1 MGRQAARAR
10 TTGHRLGATEGSE
23 VRMTA
28 QLSRHN
34 RSHLLRRELLGAVG
48 AVGVWSVGLA
58 GFAPAAV
65 AADVQSKQWY
75 LDAMGAEEIWKSAT
89 GEGIKVAVIDS
100 GVNPDT
106 PSLKGQ
112 VLKGIDSAEAEGD
125 ETDDYTGHGTTIAE
139 LIAGTGASGGLKGLA
154 PDAKIIPFRISDTDF
169 QNKNKVN
176 AFDMREAIRGA
187 ADSEAKIINISWG
200 SEFYSTETRQAVEYA
215 QSKGKLLFAAAGN
228 TGHKAN
234 KEEYPASYVSAVA
247 VAATGQDGKVAKYS
261 QHGDYVDLA
270 APGSDIPFW
279 CDKTFK
285 GYCDGDGGTSAATAI
300 ASASA
305 ALIWS
310 AHPDWTANQVLRV
323 MFESAG
329 RGEDWKEGTVSTYL
343 GHGIVRPGAHINR
356 GLGKPGAP
364 NISPLTNKPTGGG
377 SSDPAASSKPSA
389 PASSQAPE
397 GKPGADAA
405 VAGSST
411 KTEDDSQLGLAI
423 GGVAAAVVLAGIAFA
438 VVRKRRSA

>member
-1 MGRQAARAR
+1 
-10 TTGHRLGATEGSE
+10 
-23 VRMTA
+23 MTA

-34 RSHLLRRELLGAVG
+34 RSHLLRHGLLGTVA
-48 AVGVWSVGLA
+48 AVGVWSVALA

-65 AADVQSKQWY
+65 AADVRSRQWY
-75 LDAMGAEEIWKSAT
+75 LDAMGAEEVWTSTT
-89 GEGIKVAVIDS
+89 GKGVKVAVIDT
-100 GVNPDT
+100 GVNPGT

-112 VLKGIDSAEAEGD
+112 VLKGQDVSGAKGD
-125 ETDDYTGHGTTIAE
+125 ETDDYTGHGTTMAE
-139 LIAGTGASGGLKGLA
+139 LIAGTGADGGIKGLA
-154 PDAKIIPFRISDTDF
+154 PDAEIIPFRISDTDF

-176 AFDMREAIRGA
+176 AFDMNDAIIAA
-187 ADSEAKIINISWG
+187 ADSDAQIINISMG
-200 SEFYSTETRQAVEYA
+200 NEFYGTDERKAVEYVA
-215 QSKGKLLFAAAGN
+215 SKGKLLFAAAGN
-228 TGHKAN
+228 SGHKAN
-234 KEEYPASYVSAVA
+234 KEEYPAAYAQAVA
-247 VAATGQDGKVAKYS
+247 VAATGPDGKVAKYS
-261 QHGDYVDLA
+261 QHGDFVDLA
-270 APGSDIPFW
+270 APGNNIPFW
-279 CDKTFK
+279 CDETFK
-285 GYCDGDGGTSAATAI
+285 RYCDGDGGTSAATAI

-323 MFESAG
+323 LFESAG

-356 GLGKPGAP
+356 GLGKPGDA
-364 NISPLTNKPTGGG
+364 NISPLTNKPTGGA
-377 SSDPAASSKPSA
+377 SSSASSKPSA